1 MDKKEILG
9 LMFVGN
15 EDDILEQSIR
25 HNIRYLDQLT
35 AVLDFKSV
43 DGSREILENLISEGL
58 PINITFRPAEL
69 DLDFRSSFVNQ
80 KNAWAYVFIDDD
92 EFICGLEPKD
102 LRNIIFHRVD
112 PTFIA
117 IPWKTFVINPRDFDC
132 SDIPRSL
139 KYARKFEEPKFY
151 KAIYIRCNAEQPHK
165 IGAGAHS
172 VLDLAGITFGN
183 LMLAHYPVRSV
194 KQLTLKY
201 FASNLDYT
209 ILFKNNMPK
218 GYGFQQ
224 KEGFKKL
231 VNGEFSGPESLY
243 VESMLYSSSRQNF
256 SEEDIEE
263 LIIDLVYTKSIK
275 IKELP
280 TVQLLAKMID
290 AFGKCI

>member
-1 MDKKEILG
+1 MAKKEIIG

-35 AVLDFKSV
+35 VVLDFKSV
-43 DGSREILENLISEGL
+43 DGSKQILENLISEGL
-58 PINITFRPAEL
+58 PINITFRPAQL

-80 KNAWAYVFIDDD
+80 RNAWAYVFIDDD
-92 EFICGLEPKD
+92 EFICGLDPIA
-102 LRNIIFHRVD
+102 LRNIIFNRVD
-112 PTFIA
+112 PTYIA

-139 KYARKFEEPKFY
+139 KYARKYEEPQFY
-151 KAIYIRCNAEQPHK
+151 KAIYIRCNSMHPHK

-172 VLDLAGITFGN
+172 VLDLAGIAFKE
-183 LMLAHYPVRSV
+183 LILAHYPVRSV

-224 KEGFKKL
+224 REGFKKL
-231 VNGEFSGPESLY
+231 VNGDFSGPQSLY
-243 VESMLYSSSRQNF
+243 IESMLYSSSRQNF
-256 SEEDIEE
+256 SVEDIEE
-263 LIIDLVYTKSIK
+263 LIVDLEYTKSIE

-290 AFGKCI
+290 VFGKCI

>member
-1 MDKKEILG
+1 MDKKEIIG

-35 AVLDFKSV
+35 VVLDVKSV
-43 DGSREILENLISEGL
+43 DGSKEILENLISEGL
-58 PINITFRPAEL
+58 PINLTFLAKP

-80 KNAWAYVFIDDD
+80 KKAWAYVFIDDD
-92 EFICGLEPKD
+92 EFICGLEPNV
-102 LRNIIFHRVD
+102 LRDIIFNRVD

-172 VLDLAGITFGN
+172 VLDLVGITFGN

-201 FASNLDYT
+201 FATNLDYS
-209 ILFKNNMPK
+209 ILYKNNMPK
-218 GYGFQQ
+218 GYGFHQI
-224 KEGFKKL
+224 EGFKKL
-231 VNGEFSGPESLY
+231 VNGDFSGLQSLH
-243 VESMLYSSSRQNF
+243 VESMLFASSRQNF
-256 SEEDIEE
+256 SEEDMEE
-263 LIIDLVYTKSIK
+263 LIVDLEYTKSIE